1 MGASARARVRVRV
14 AELKQRDAGRGK
26 ARIDDEA
33 MRSLNIVA
41 GDVISIK
48 GRRETAVVAWP
59 AQQEDQDRNIIRID
73 GLVRK
78 NAGASINEYVI
89 VTKAG
94 VKEAK
99 SIRLAPV
106 DMRLNM
112 DSDFKNYVKTRLH
125 EFPMVQGDSIF
136 IIILGSAITFT
147 VVKTEPKGIVKLS
160 VKTSLQV
167 EGVPELSAERREKM
181 AEQLRLN
188 RFAWLKD
195 VERKYAS
202 DYTKFIVPEV
212 IESDSEDPVLNEAK
226 KKAEE
231 TNQPVK
237 IFVDLWAKRGK
248 IGSFPWS
255 LVKADGSIEY
265 TYEKKID
272 WRKTRHRF
280 SENLDAMDLLLNA
293 VLEHEKRLDF
303 ITHSFERKY
312 KDLISRLETLIK
324 QLESQKPSRNS

>member
-1 MGASARARVRVRV
+1 MTKELRVRV
-14 AELKQRDAGRGK
+14 AEAKQRDAGRGK
-26 ARIDDEA
+26 ARIDDEV

-41 GDVISIK
+41 GDVVSIK
-48 GRRETAVVAWP
+48 GKRETAAVAWP
-59 AQQEDQDRNIIRID
+59 AYQEDQDRNIIRID
-73 GLVRK
+73 GLLRK
-78 NAGASINEYVI
+78 NAGASINEYVMI
-89 VTKAG
+89 TKADIKDASA
-94 VKEAK
+94 VT
-99 SIRLAPV
+99 LAPV
-106 DMRLNM
+106 DMRLNV
-112 DSDFKNYVKTRLH
+112 DKDFKNFVQSRLL
-125 EFPMVQGDSIF
+125 EFPLVEADSILVV
-136 IIILGSAITFT
+136 ILGSAIPFT
-147 VVKTEPKGIVKLS
+147 VVRSRPHGIVKITQS
-160 VKTSLQV
+160 TNLQV
-167 EGVPELSAERREKM
+167 LGEPELPAEESEKR
-181 AEQLRLN
+181 AGQLSLY
-188 RFAWLKD
+188 RFVWLKD

-212 IESDSEDPVLNEAK
+212 IESDREEPVLNEAK
-226 KKAEE
+226 KQAKE

-237 IFVDLWAKRGK
+237 IFVDLWTHWGK